1 MSTCLVP
8 IDKPPLKPYNNH
20 NPAKGTTMHLKK
32 TLATITLTASLALP
46 LASCE
51 LIQNT
56 TVNVKEEFAGLE
68 ATIQTFDA
76 RGNVIDNV
84 KGNSIAVQTDNR
96 FDIRGSDGTV
106 TKESSVL
113 NIQIGGKQMYHV
125 GSSLIM
131 QEDGIINV
139 LNDANARAEII
150 DEDSS
155 IPLLTRIK
163 NQYQNDFTARNATV
177 LIRSQQGVPIG
188 VFTGNDVSTFSAK
201 NIPNSTALL
210 IDGKRLFLY
219 RVEFSIYDTS
229 LLGDDGTIENPTNEK
244 INVN

>member
-1 MSTCLVP
+1 MY
-8 IDKPPLKPYNNH
+8 I
-20 NPAKGTTMHLKK
+20 KK
-32 TLATITLTASLALP
+32 ALTALALTTALTLP
-46 LASCE
+46 LTGCE
-51 LIQNT
+51 LLQNT
-56 TVNVKEEFAGLE
+56 TVNIEEEFAGLE

-76 RGNVIDNV
+76 RGNIIDNV
-84 KGNSIAVQTDNR
+84 TGNSIAVQTDNR

-131 QEDGIINV
+131 QEHGITNV
-139 LNDANARAEII
+139 LNDTNARAEII
-150 DEDSS
+150 DEDSA

-163 NQYQNDFTARNATV
+163 NQYQNDFTGRNATV
-177 LIRSQQGVPIG
+177 LIRSQQGIPIG

-229 LLGDDGTIENPTNEK
+229 LLGNHGNTPTTTTTE
-244 INVN
+244 